1 MANTHYHRTT
11 AVDLLLTSTN
21 TNNHA
26 GNAPGQGGV
35 GVLVGVHSMPVTD
48 LGSLRELVEARGG
61 DGRGYISDDS
71 ELGIIEGLALLMMD
85 HMPSGLSPLLP
96 SLLPT
101 LSFSLSLSLYSL
113 RCASLT
119 HAPLSALRF
128 PYTCT
133 PKPGV
138 LPRQSC
144 VASTRRFSPDSGPAR
159 SHGTAPCRQFA
170 GGWL

>member
-11 AVDLLLTSTN
+11 AVDLLLASTN

-61 DGRGYISDDS
+61 DGRGYSSDDS

-85 HMPSGLSPLLP
+85 HMSSGLSSATF
-96 SLLPT
+96 SLTYT
-101 LSFSLSLSLYSL
+101 LSLSLSLSL
-113 RCASLT
+113 FSSLCLSHSRTALCPPLPIHMHTKTWCA
-119 HAPLSALRF
+119 AQAILR
-128 PYTCT
+128 
-133 PKPGV
+133 
-138 LPRQSC
+138 R
-144 VASTRRFSPDSGPAR
+144 
-159 SHGTAPCRQFA
+159 
-170 GGWL
+170 

>member
-1 MANTHYHRTT
+1 MANTHYHSTT
-11 AVDLLLTSTN
+11 PVDLLLTSTN

-96 SLLPT
+96 SHLPT
-101 LSFSLSLSLYSL
+101 LSLFLSLSTLLSSVCL
-113 RCASLT
+113 SHSRTTPCPPLTIHMHTKTWCASQ
-119 HAPLSALRF
+119 AILR
-128 PYTCT
+128 
-133 PKPGV
+133 
-138 LPRQSC
+138 R
-144 VASTRRFSPDSGPAR
+144 
-159 SHGTAPCRQFA
+159 
-170 GGWL
+170 